1 LAAFESNE
9 AAVQRLPKAL
19 LSAFDQRSWIPVT
32 NILLRLCR
40 SSTFGSS
47 KHGESSSSSVVFQV
61 NGDLSFL
68 FLVVIIMIF
77 YLFLDTFSISLSSAK
92 YLLTLLLFA
101 FGLFIHKEI
110 ATGSLHQ

>member
-40 SSTFGSS
+40 SSGFGSS
-47 KHGESSSSSVVFQV
+47 KYGESSSSSVGFQV
-61 NGDLSFL
+61 NSDNFFLDYSDFL
-68 FLVVIIMIF
+68 FVAR
-77 YLFLDTFSISLSSAK
+77 YLFSSLSLLQSEC
-92 YLLTLLLFA
+92 LLTLLFFA
-101 FGLFIHKEI
+101 VGLFIHKEI
-110 ATGSLHQ
+110 DTGSLHQ